1 MILNQEQISHTSFIN
16 MTLLK
21 KILRY
26 LCKVKLSLELMQ
38 QMVVYNQLL
47 MVKFMDAEDHLI
59 L

>member
-1 MILNQEQISHTSFIN
+1 